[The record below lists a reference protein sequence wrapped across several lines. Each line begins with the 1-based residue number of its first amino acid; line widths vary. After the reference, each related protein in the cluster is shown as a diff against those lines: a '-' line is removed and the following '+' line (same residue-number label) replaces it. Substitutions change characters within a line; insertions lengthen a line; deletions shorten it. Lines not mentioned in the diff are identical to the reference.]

1 MRCRLFLATLLVA
14 AAAHANSISDQVSVY
29 RPQSTN
35 TSPRVGSVT
44 DSFDANFDLSDQWSL
59 SAGAMV
65 TLQGKSPASE
75 RGQFGSSGN
84 LISLFSLGLDF
95 EANEHWTFAANVD
108 LSPRSTQYAG
118 TEVLLTQYVPKS
130 NPLVACVM
138 PNPAPGCE
146 VDPVLV
152 RSQTSQLSPGLSVGY
167 ETAGETD
174 LEWSFNAAASYSHLE
189 TLQKITLVRTPTGT
203 ASAQQ
208 VKDFCA
214 ASPTTCPNALLRLL
228 VEQQSPLDW
237 ERLSLSATAIISKD
251 TDLTLSGDY
260 YIYQQDPAQVA
271 YFTFVVAGR
280 SPSQAGGNGVS
291 IAPLHYQIRPEIL
304 QRFGDFSAKLW
315 VQAGKYEPGTG
326 QSTAGAGIK
335 LQYKFSKAFKMW
347 VTGGG
352 QRDVDES
359 SNATNSGSFGLG
371 ASYRF

>member
-1 MRCRLFLATLLVA
+1 MRCRPLLVATLLVA
-14 AAAHANSISDQVSVY
+14 TAAHANSVSDQVSVY
-29 RPQSTN
+29 QPQPSD
-35 TSPRVGSVT
+35 TSPRVGSFT
-44 DSFDANFDLSDQWSL
+44 DSLDANFDLSDQWSL

-65 TLQGKSPASE
+65 TLQGKSPAAQ

-95 EANEHWTFAANVD
+95 EANEHWTFAANFD

-118 TEVLLTQYVPKS
+118 TEVLLTQFSSQTKQP
-130 NPLVACVM
+130 CVM
-138 PNPAPGCE
+138 PNPDPGCE

-167 ETAGETD
+167 ETAGESD
-174 LEWSFNAAASYSHLE
+174 LEWSFGAAASYSHLE
-189 TLQKITLVRTPTGT
+189 TLQKITQVRTPTGT

-214 ASPTTCPNALLRLL
+214 AAPTKCPSALLRLL
-228 VEQQSPLDW
+228 VEQQAPLDW

-280 SPSQAGGNGVS
+280 SPSQPGGNGVS
-291 IAPLHYQIRPEIL
+291 IAPLQYQIRPEIL
-304 QRFGDFSAKLW
+304 QRFGDFSAQLL
-315 VQAGKYEPGTG
+315 VQAGRYAPRPG
-326 QSTAGAGIK
+326 QSTAGAGLK
-335 LQYKFSKAFKMW
+335 LQ
-347 VTGGG
+347 
-352 QRDVDES
+352 D
-359 SNATNSGSFGLG
+359 
-371 ASYRF
+371 

>member
-1 MRCRLFLATLLVA
+1 MRYRLFLAASLVA
-14 AAAHANSISDQVSVY
+14 PAAHAHSIADQVSGY
-29 RPQSTN
+29 RPQSTA

-65 TLQGKSPASE
+65 TLQGKSPSSE

-95 EANEHWTFAANVD
+95 EANEHWTFAANFD

-118 TEVLLTQYVPKS
+118 TEVLLTQFSSQTKQP
-130 NPLVACVM
+130 CVM
-138 PNPAPGCE
+138 PNPDPGCE

-167 ETAGETD
+167 ETAGESD
-174 LEWSFNAAASYSHLE
+174 LEWSFGAAASYSHLE
-189 TLQKITLVRTPTGT
+189 TLQKITQVRTPTGP
-203 ASAQQ
+203 AS
-208 VKDFCA
+208 
-214 ASPTTCPNALLRLL
+214 
-228 VEQQSPLDW
+228 
-237 ERLSLSATAIISKD
+237 
-251 TDLTLSGDY
+251 
-260 YIYQQDPAQVA
+260 
-271 YFTFVVAGR
+271 
-280 SPSQAGGNGVS
+280 GNGVS
-291 IAPLHYQIRPEIL
+291 IAPLQYQIRPEIL

-315 VQAGKYEPGTG
+315 VQAGRYAPGTG

-335 LQYKFSKAFKMW
+335 LQYKFTKAFKLW

-352 QRDVDES
+352 QRDVDEA
-359 SNATNSGSFGLG
+359 SNATNSASFGLG

>member
-1 MRCRLFLATLLVA
+1 MRYRLFLAASLVA
-14 AAAHANSISDQVSVY
+14 PAAHAHSISDQVGGY
-29 RPQSTN
+29 RPQSTD

-59 SAGAMV
+59 SPGAMA

-95 EANEHWTFAANVD
+95 EANEHWTFTANVD

-130 NPLVACVM
+130 NPLVACMM
-138 PNPAPGCE
+138 PSPAPGCE

-152 RSQTSQLSPGLSVGY
+152 RWQTSQLSPGLSVGY
-167 ETAGETD
+167 ETAGESD

-189 TLQKITLVRTPTGT
+189 TLQKITLVRPPAGR

-208 VKDFCA
+208 VRDFCA
-214 ASPTTCPNALLRLL
+214 ASPATCPSALLRLL
-228 VEQQSPLDW
+228 VEQESPLDW
-237 ERLSLSATAIISKD
+237 ERLSLSATAIVSKD

-315 VQAGKYEPGTG
+315 VQAGRDEPGTG
-326 QSTAGAGIK
+326 QSTAGVGIK
-335 LQYKFSKAFKMW
+335 LPYKFSKAFKMW

-352 QRDVDES
+352 RKGVHETS
-359 SNATNSGSFGLG
+359 TGTNS
-371 ASYRF
+371 